1 VETRPTTVT
10 AGAVVHPVILADPET
25 LHMAEGVP
33 RFGEDGATF
42 GALVPVTVAVK
53 VIEEPTLGVELLTA
67 RVTV

>member
-1 VETRPTTVT
+1 
-10 AGAVVHPVILADPET
+10 VILADPET